1 VADVYLELSRPKENE
16 GFDRGFFGFSLHTI
30 CSDSVIYTE
39 GPFGLQKNKKIPFY
53 IKNKR
58 KI

>member
-1 VADVYLELSRPKENE
+1 
-16 GFDRGFFGFSLHTI
+16 
-30 CSDSVIYTE
+30 VIYTE

-58 KI
+58 KIWQNLKMIIKINIILTW